1 MIHQTYVVV
10 YTAVLLYIDYISINV
25 TLTMEN
31 VIIIV
36 TTLLND
42 SFL

>member
-25 TLTMEN
+25 TLTMEDM
-31 VIIIV
+31 IIIV

>member
-1 MIHQTYVVV
+1 MIHQTYVIV
-10 YTAVLLYIDYISINV
+10 YTAVLLYIDYISLNV
-25 TLTMEN
+25 TLTMED

-42 SFL
+42 SFV

>member
-25 TLTMEN
+25 TLTMEDM
-31 VIIIV
+31 IIIV

-42 SFL
+42 SFV